1 MANLNSL
8 TGLVPVIYEAMDVVA
23 REQVGFVSAVT
34 KDASAESA
42 ALNQPIRSHVTPK
55 VAATD
60 ITPGNVAPDAGG
72 QQINYV
78 DLTITKNRKVDIQ
91 WTGDE
96 QRSVGASLNTI
107 VRDQFAQA
115 FRALTNEIEKDLA
128 TAALAG
134 ASRAVGTAGTTPF
147 GTAGDFSDFANVQ
160 RVLDDNGAPID
171 GRFLVAGSA
180 AMANLRG
187 KQSVLFKA
195 NEAGSDDFLRNGIL
209 GQVEG
214 LNIKTSR
221 FVQKN
226 TAGTGINYVI
236 DGTGSTAVGSTSLKL
251 KTGTGT
257 ILAGNV
263 ITIGGYHYV
272 VTDALAG
279 GVVTIAAPGL
289 VEAVADG
296 DAVTLGATYVGNI
309 GLHSSGLLLAA
320 RVPAMPAGGDSAADV
335 MNLTD
340 PVSGLTYQVALYKG
354 YRQIHMEV
362 GLAWGTKV
370 IKPEFISVLRG

>member
-23 REQVGFVSAVT
+23 REQVGFVSSVT
-34 KDASAESA
+34 KDASAEAA

-55 VAATD
+55 VAASD
-60 ITPGNVAPDAGG
+60 ITPGAYAPDSGG
-72 QQINYV
+72 QTINYV
-78 DLTITKNRKVDIQ
+78 DLTITKNRKVEIQ

-96 QRSVGASLNTI
+96 QRSVGSGIGNV

-115 FRALTNEIEKDLA
+115 LRALTNEVEADLA
-128 TAALAG
+128 SAALLG
-134 ASRAVGTAGTTPF
+134 ASRAVGTAGTSPF
-147 GTAGDFSDFANVQ
+147 GTAGDFSDFAAVQ

-171 GRFLVAGSA
+171 GRFLVNGSA

-195 NEAGSDDFLRNGIL
+195 NEAGSDEFLRSGIL

-214 LNIKTSR
+214 LNIKSSR

-226 TAGTGINYVI
+226 TAGTGLNFVV
-236 DGTGSTAVGSTSLKL
+236 DGAHAAGSTSIKV

-263 ITIGGYHYV
+263 IAIGGVHYV
-272 VTDALAG
+272 VAGALTG
-279 GVVTIAAPGL
+279 GYVTLAAPGL
-289 VEAVADG
+289 VEAAADG
-296 DAVTLGATYVGNI
+296 DTVTLGATYVGNI

-354 YRQIHMEV
+354 YRQIHMEI

-370 IKPEFISVLRG
+370 IKPEFITTLRG

>member
-34 KDASAESA
+34 KDASAEAA

-55 VAATD
+55 VSATD
-60 ITPGNVAPDAGG
+60 ITPGAYAPDNGG

-78 DLTITKNRKVDIQ
+78 DLTITKNRKVEIQ

-96 QRSVGASLNTI
+96 QRSVGTQLNPI
-107 VRDQFAQA
+107 IRDQFAQA
-115 FRALTNEIEKDLA
+115 FRALTNEVESDLA
-128 TAALAG
+128 SAAILG
-134 ASRAVGTAGTTPF
+134 ASRAAGTAGVTPF
-147 GTAGDFSDFANVQ
+147 GTAGDLSDFANVQ
-160 RVLDDNGAPID
+160 RILDDNGAPIED
-171 GRFLVAGSA
+171 RFLVNGSA

-187 KQSVLFKA
+187 KQSVLFKV
-195 NEAGSDDFLRNGIL
+195 NEAGTDDFLRNGIL

-221 FVQKN
+221 FVAKN
-226 TAGTGINYVI
+226 TAGTGANYVI
-236 DGTGSTAVGSTSLKL
+236 DGTGSTAAGSTVLKL

-263 ITIGGYHYV
+263 ITIGGYNYV
-272 VTDALAG
+272 VSSALAG

-289 VEAVADG
+289 YEAVADG
-296 DAVTLGATYVGNI
+296 DTVTVGASHVGNI
-309 GLHSSGLLLAA
+309 GLHRSGLLLAA
-320 RVPAMPAGGDSAADV
+320 RVPAMPNGGDMAADV

-354 YRQIHMEV
+354 YRQIHLEV